1 MRKIVVTL
9 IAAALAGGLLA
20 ACGSSSSSSSK
31 KKASAAATKAPAG
44 VTLEGKVTAHGQ
56 KTLTGATPT
65 VEVEQDDFYFGPTF
79 LKADPGATVTVQL
92 KNEGKNQHTF
102 TIDSLGIDQVLN
114 PDGKA
119 TVQVKIPA
127 TGQAVFYCR
136 FHKANGMQG
145 AFYTGIATSGSSA
158 TTPTTAAT
166 PAATTAATPAVTM
179 TTTAGSSGSGY

>member
-9 IAAALAGGLLA
+9 IAAALAGGVLS
-20 ACGSSSSSSSK
+20 ACGSSSSS
-31 KKASAAATKAPAG
+31 KAKAGNGTAKAPAG
-44 VTLEGKVTAHGQ
+44 VVLQGNVTDKGQ

-65 VEVEQDDFYFGPTF
+65 AEIEQDDFYFNATF
-79 LKADPGATVTVQL
+79 LKADPGATVTVEL

-102 TIDSLGIDQVLN
+102 TIDSLGIDKVLN

-127 TGQAVFYCR
+127 TGQAAFYCR

-158 TTPTTAAT
+158 TTPTTTAT
-166 PAATTAATPAVTM
+166 PATTAS
-179 TTTAGSSGSGY
+179 SSGRGY

>member
-1 MRKIVVTL
+1 MRKIAVTL
-9 IAAALAGGLLA
+9 IATALAGGLLA
-20 ACGSSSSSSSK
+20 ACSSSSSSSSK
-31 KKASAAATKAPAG
+31 KTETTTKAPAG
-44 VTLEGKVTAHGQ
+44 VTLEGTVNGHGQ
-56 KTLTGATPT
+56 KSLTGATPT
-65 VEVEQDDFYFGPTF
+65 VAMEQDDFYFGPTF

-102 TIDSLGIDQVLN
+102 TIDALGIDQVLN

-145 AFYTGIATSGSSA
+145 SFYTGVATSGTSA
-158 TTPTTAAT
+158 TTPTT
-166 PAATTAATPAVTM
+166 
-179 TTTAGSSGSGY
+179 

>member
-44 VTLEGKVTAHGQ
+44 VTLEGKVTGHGQ

-119 TVQVKIPA
+119 TVRVKIPA

-166 PAATTAATPAVTM
+166 PAATM
-179 TTTAGSSGSGY
+179 TTTASSSGSGY